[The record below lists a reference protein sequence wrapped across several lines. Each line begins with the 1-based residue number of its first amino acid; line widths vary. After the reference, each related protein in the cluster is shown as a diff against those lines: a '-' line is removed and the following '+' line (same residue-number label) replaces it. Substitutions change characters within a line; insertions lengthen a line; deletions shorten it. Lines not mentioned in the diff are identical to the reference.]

1 MDDDQQ
7 FCLRWNNHQ
16 STLISVFDTLLENG
30 TLVDC
35 TLAAEGKFLKAH
47 KVVLSACS
55 PYFAALL
62 SQQYDKHPIFILK
75 DVKFQ
80 ELRAMMDYM
89 YRGEVN
95 ISQDQ
100 LAALLKAAESLQIKG
115 LSDNRSNSVPNKTDN
130 IVKPPPPVPVAPKG
144 GLTISDA
151 KRKQLLG
158 VDMDTDLSTVSREG
172 STSPSRKRKKVGRR
186 RSIDANNVLDNH
198 EHSNSSSHSHT
209 TPHIAAVGA
218 IAAAAVGNVTNNIA
232 TSTPIVLP
240 VTKKTD
246 PDHDSKT
253 TAAADNNAT
262 EQSDDNQTTARKD
275 GKRLTTGG
283 NDGNETHS
291 ELMIEPKNE
300 YDEEEDEEGRD
311 VEDLTLDDEDMMDD
325 MDQAGPSHGGES
337 SSGYGNWQMERSQDE
352 GFMVGQDGGQPR
364 DAQAAYRL
372 LKQLDMLKDNS
383 SSCSTSFNLNTN
395 NNPSLEQFYSNTGSN
410 NLKCPR
416 CSRYYSLPCTLIRH
430 IRYECGVDKQF
441 ACRVCGKKFARRDI
455 LRSHEAKLHNAHDY
469 RYTPL
474 LPSLRDPPSVE
485 VLLKSSSQNTS
496 STSSRRQQK
505 SNNIQEEN
513 TRFPCN
519 VCNKSYLRKRHLQRH
534 MRDECIGIP
543 PRFHCE
549 YCPSKFRRKYHL
561 VRHLSSKHGI
571 PKLLNSNNHS
581 VTLTHLPS
589 PQHSQHAKMA
599 KHETKSDTDNENI
612 DLPNPNILMPAITMT
627 TSGAVGG
634 GGTSSNVDRFSVDA
648 LMMKQEMPDNNYMVP
663 LDFSPHPN
671 TNPEENVFDPNKI
684 QSDITLQRT
693 FQNLKYL
700 FTNFAMNNVPNF
712 TNKFHLKS
720 NINNA
725 TFFCISGGG
734 GQIVYNHHGFEYK
747 DIWYNLKFSD
757 LSRLING
764 EGRYGCPRANC
775 AKTYKDA
782 SSLQR
787 HIRYEC
793 GGMKKFRC
801 IMCGKAFSQGS
812 HLKRHLES
820 GENICFCCCQK

>member
-364 DAQAAYRL
+364 DAQ
-372 LKQLDMLKDNS
+372 
-383 SSCSTSFNLNTN
+383 
-395 NNPSLEQFYSNTGSN
+395 E
-410 NLKCPR
+410 
-416 CSRYYSLPCTLIRH
+416 
-430 IRYECGVDKQF
+430 
-441 ACRVCGKKFARRDI
+441 
-455 LRSHEAKLHNAHDY
+455 
-469 RYTPL
+469 
-474 LPSLRDPPSVE
+474 
-485 VLLKSSSQNTS
+485 
-496 STSSRRQQK
+496 QK